1 MSLVLPKNEQI
12 TLKIISWVCF
22 VHFLG
27 LHNLLSRF
35 TDFSIRGYLFWQF
48 VFSCDILSQA
58 SSYSKET
65 LVFHNG
71 DIFTWAECSEQQ
83 HEVGRR
89 WLLLLQWGEIIS
101 GGTYWENAVVNYRCI
116 GNKEFWRNSK
126 DIFTPLHLVVNYSI

>member
-1 MSLVLPKNEQI
+1 MYWRFYFLHRIKNSKKTKNTDQEFVLIFWSSVYFFNYRNRKYQAI
-12 TLKIISWVCF
+12 FRYSVCNYKKF
-22 VHFLG
+22 
-27 LHNLLSRF
+27 
-35 TDFSIRGYLFWQF
+35 FSIRGYLFWQF

-89 WLLLLQWGEIIS
+89 WLLLSQWLEIIF
-101 GGTYWENAVVNYRCI
+101 GETYC
-116 GNKEFWRNSK
+116 
-126 DIFTPLHLVVNYSI
+126 LYSHKQATIHV